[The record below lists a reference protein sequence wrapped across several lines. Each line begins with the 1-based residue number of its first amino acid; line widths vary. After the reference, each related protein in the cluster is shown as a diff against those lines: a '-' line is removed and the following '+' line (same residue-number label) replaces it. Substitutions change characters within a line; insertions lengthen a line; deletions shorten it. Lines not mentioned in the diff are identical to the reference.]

1 LNPVIFEV
9 GPFAVRWY
17 GVLMGASVAI
27 GAYLA
32 YRQARRWGVNEDHV
46 LTVIPLAIILGLIG
60 ARVGYVVT
68 NWGYYATNQ
77 AEIIATWHGGLSFH
91 GAIIGGALAIWLY
104 AIYSKI
110 SFYRYVDL
118 MVPGVAVGI
127 ILVRIGNLI
136 NGESMGRAFGSSMTA
151 HPTQIYGSLIGVVLL
166 IIALRQQAHV
176 PPPGYMFWTF
186 VFWYSLLRAVVEE
199 TFRDNPLYVWGYV
212 NPKLGIGLFTL
223 TQIVSLPL
231 ILLAAY
237 MLWRIR
243 HRATKESVPSAAI
256 DPAAGADGQ
265 DG

>member
-1 LNPVIFEV
+1 MNPVIFEV